1 MFTEEFRK
9 YLLIG
14 GTVLLFVIIIICSN
28 IGSKGLFKNSTF
40 SFGIIIS
47 ESLDSVNDWIS
58 RQFSSTTGVFD
69 TKKANEILLEEN
81 EELKFENSN
90 YAKYKTENEELKK
103 LLGVEQEDPAKDK
116 ITCRVV
122 GVDPNN
128 TFKVYILNKGE
139 KDNIKKDMI
148 VLSSEGLAGRIVE
161 VGKNYSKFMAVTD
174 DRTTIGV
181 SIERTG
187 EKLVLNGNNI
197 SHKNTCKIENIDL
210 DTDVLEEDMII
221 TSNVSMLYP
230 EGLKVGTVQKIKVS
244 NDGLTKTATV
254 NTFTNVNSL
263 NYVYVI
269 KNKEMLE
276 EGIEE
281 VYSEFGVTTTY

>member
-14 GTVLLFVIIIICSN
+14 GTVLLFIIIVVCAN
-28 IGSKGLFKNSTF
+28 LGSKGLFKNSTF
-40 SFGIIIS
+40 SFGIVIS

-58 RQFSSTTGVFD
+58 RQFSSTTGIFD
-69 TKKANEILLEEN
+69 IRKANERLVEEN
-81 EELKFENSN
+81 EELQFENSN
-90 YAKYKTENEELKK
+90 FEKYRKENEELRK
-103 LLGVEQEDPAKDK
+103 LLEVEEENPALTK

-128 TFKVYILNKGE
+128 TFKVYVLNKGE

-161 VGKNYSKFMAVTD
+161 VGKNYSKFMAITD

-197 SHKNTCKIENIDL
+197 SHKNTCKINNIDL
-210 DTDVLEEDMII
+210 DTDILEEDVIL

-230 EGLKVGTVQKIKVS
+230 EGLKVGTVNKIKVS
-244 NDGLTKTATV
+244 NDGLTKTALV
-254 NTFTNVNSL
+254 DTFTNVNSL

-281 VYSEFGVTTTY
+281 VYSEFGVTTVY